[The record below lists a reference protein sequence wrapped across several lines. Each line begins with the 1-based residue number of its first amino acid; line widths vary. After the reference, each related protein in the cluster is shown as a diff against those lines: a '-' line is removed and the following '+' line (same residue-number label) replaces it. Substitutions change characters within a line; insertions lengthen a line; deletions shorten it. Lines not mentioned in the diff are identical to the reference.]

1 VCSLVEIEQVCSN
14 SLGEGR
20 GSEERVETEGLGQP
34 PNLAAVEDDRSSS
47 GIDAEVTGVH
57 VGLGEDQRLMG
68 NPDIGDGWGPL
79 AELRNS
85 LERRGKRELCISRG
99 KRTQSANKPC

>member
-1 VCSLVEIEQVCSN
+1 MCSDLP
-14 SLGEGR
+14 GEGC
-20 GSEERVETEGLGQP
+20 GSEERVETKGLRQP
-34 PNLAAVEDDRSSS
+34 SNLTGIEDDWSSS

-68 NPDIGDGWGPL
+68 DPDVGDGWGPL

-85 LERRGKRELCISRG
+85 LERRKKRKLCISRG
-99 KRTQSANKPC
+99 KRT